1 MAQMPSWIR
10 IELARRARP
19 TCPDCHGTGVVTYT
33 ARNISGEE
41 ECACECVEKA
51 MANVAA
57 RDLQKAF
64 TL

>member
-1 MAQMPSWIR
+1 MATMPNWIR

-19 TCPDCHGTGVVTYT
+19 TCPDCGGTGVVTYT
-33 ARNISGEE
+33 ARNIHGEE